1 MDRVENNK
9 ALRAR
14 PRWAAA
20 FLGCLMFV
28 AASAANA
35 GLITKTVDLVDVA
48 SRGTGADGI
57 ETILQESFG
66 TSVQIVGIGW
76 DVSIGTF
83 GPSFLQEAVAGF
95 ANSSNAFQ
103 VLLAPG
109 ANTTDETGQQNFSSG
124 SILDLTNV
132 GGNDISFVLGDGIL
146 NIVFFESFYD
156 NIFTAPVAASAVGDP
171 PTVDALW
178 NGTLTI
184 TGLTIE
190 TPEPGS
196 LALLGLGLGGLL
208 LRRRRRAAR

>member
-1 MDRVENNK
+1 MFF
-9 ALRAR
+9 
-14 PRWAAA
+14 AAA
-20 FLGCLMFV
+20 
-28 AASAANA
+28 AANA
-35 GLITKTVDLVDVA
+35 GLITKTVDLANVA

-95 ANSSNAFQ
+95 ANSSSAFQ
-103 VLLAPG
+103 ILLAPG
-109 ANTTDETGQQNFSSG
+109 ANTSDESGEKSFSSG
-124 SILDLTNV
+124 GVLDLTNV
-132 GGNDISFVLGDGIL
+132 GGDDISFVLGDGIL

-156 NIFTAPVAASAVGDP
+156 NIFTAPVAANAAGDP

-190 TPEPGS
+190 TPAPGS

-208 LRRRRRAAR
+208 LRRRRRATR

>member
-1 MDRVENNK
+1 
-9 ALRAR
+9 
-14 PRWAAA
+14 
-20 FLGCLMFV
+20 MFV

-35 GLITKTVDLVDVA
+35 GLITRTVNLADVA

-57 ETILQESFG
+57 ETIIQESFG
-66 TSVQIVGIGW
+66 SSVQIVGIGW

-95 ANSSNAFQ
+95 SNSSGAFQ

-109 ANTTDETGQQNFSSG
+109 ANTTDESGTKSFSSG
-124 SILDLTNV
+124 GILDLTNV
-132 GGNDISFVLGDGIL
+132 GGNDISFLLGDGIL
-146 NIVFFESFYD
+146 KIVFFESFYD
-156 NIFTAPVAASAVGDP
+156 NIFTAPVTASANGDP

-178 NGTLTI
+178 NGMLTI

-190 TPEPGS
+190 TPAPGS
-196 LALLGLGLGGLL
+196 LALLSLGLGGVL

>member
-1 MDRVENNK
+1 MDRVKNNK

-14 PRWAAA
+14 PRLAAA
-20 FLGCLMFV
+20 FLGGLMFF
-28 AASAANA
+28 AAAAANA
-35 GLITKTVDLVDVA
+35 GLITKTVDLANVA

-103 VLLAPG
+103 ILLAPG
-109 ANTTDETGQQNFSSG
+109 ANTSDESGVKSFSSG
-124 SILDLTNV
+124 GVLDLTNV
-132 GGNDISFVLGDGIL
+132 GGDDISFVLGDGIL

-156 NIFTAPVAASAVGDP
+156 NIFTAPVAANADGDP
-171 PTVDALW
+171 STVDALW

-208 LRRRRRAAR
+208 LGRRRRATR